1 MDSPTDNVVKRAVEA
16 HQEGRLKEAGQ
27 MYRSILREQ
36 PCHPDANHNLA
47 VIALAAGDTEAALPL
62 LEKALTANSNIDQF
76 WLSYVDCIIR
86 MKDFHHAQQ
95 ALADATRVQISTETL
110 GIIEKQI
117 ASMHSLSAPP
127 PQQAISDLEAH
138 YHAGRLIE
146 AEKIAT
152 SLTEDF
158 PDHQFAWKAL
168 GALLGQT
175 GRLSASI
182 DPLQKSLQ
190 LSPRDV
196 EAHFNLGN
204 TLRQLGRF
212 KEAEKSY
219 RTAATLKPNYAE
231 AHNNLGIVLQDM
243 DRLVE
248 AEESYRRSIEV
259 RPDFAEPRS
268 NLGNVLKELGR
279 LGEAEE
285 SYRRAIALQSHFAE
299 THNNLGS
306 VLQRMGRSVEAEESY
321 IQATILKP
329 KYVRAHYNLGN
340 AQKEQGRF
348 VEAQA
353 SYARALALNP
363 KDERARHMLAALSGE
378 TTASAPLE
386 YVENLF
392 DGYAL
397 DFESSLVDNLG
408 YEIPKLISEIVLRDM
423 KSKSWGS
430 VLDLG
435 CGTGLL
441 GAEIKDYSEHLVGID
456 ISNNMLA
463 KAHEK
468 KVYDDLIKRDIVA
481 YLEDT
486 PLNFDFF
493 IATDVFVYLGDLS
506 DIFRLIQSRNQTS
519 GKLIF
524 SVEHMDQDGFA
535 LRQSGRYS
543 HSKNYVEE
551 LCGRYNYQ
559 IEFFQTQNLRKEN
572 DIYICGGLY
581 MLSF

>member
-1 MDSPTDNVVKRAVEA
+1 MDSPTDDVVRRAVEA
-16 HQEGRLKEAGQ
+16 HQAGKLREADQ
-27 MYRSILREQ
+27 MYRAILREQ
-36 PCHPDANHNLA
+36 PFHPDANHNLA
-47 VIALAAGDTEAALPL
+47 LIALAGGNTEAALPL
-62 LEKALTANSNIDQF
+62 LEKALMANSNIDQF
-76 WLSYVDCIIR
+76 WLSYVDCTLR
-86 MKDFHHAQQ
+86 MKDFHLAQQ
-95 ALADATRVQISTETL
+95 ALVDATRARISPETL
-110 GIIEKQI
+110 DTIKKQI
-117 ASMHSLSAPP
+117 ASMHASSASPS
-127 PQQAISDLEAH
+127 QQAISDLEAH
-138 YHAGRLIE
+138 YHAGRFIE

-158 PDHQFAWKAL
+158 PNHQFAWKAL

-219 RTAATLKPNYAE
+219 RTAATLQPNYAE
-231 AHNNLGIVLQDM
+231 AHNNLGIVLEDL
-243 DRLVE
+243 DRLGE
-248 AEESYRRSIEV
+248 AEECYRRAIEV

-268 NLGNVLKELGR
+268 NLGNVLKVLGR
-279 LGEAEE
+279 LVEAEE
-285 SYRRAIALQSHFAE
+285 SYRRAIALQNDFAE

-306 VLQRMGRSVEAEESY
+306 VLQHMGRSVEAEESH
-321 IQATILKP
+321 IQAIRLKP
-329 KYVRAHYNLGN
+329 NYAQAHYNLGN
-340 AQKEQGRF
+340 ALKKQGRF
-348 VEAQA
+348 PEAQESFA
-353 SYARALALNP
+353 KALALNP
-363 KDERARHMLAALSGE
+363 KNERARHMLAALSGK

-392 DGYAL
+392 DGYAS
-397 DFESSLVDNLG
+397 DFESSLVDHLD
-408 YEIPKLISEIVLRDM
+408 YEIPKLISEIILRSM
-423 KSKSWGS
+423 SSKNWGS

-441 GAEIKDYSEHLVGID
+441 GAEIQDYSEHLVGID
-456 ISNNMLA
+456 ISKNMLV
-463 KAHEK
+463 KAHDK

-493 IATDVFVYLGDLS
+493 IAADVFVYFGDLS
-506 DIFRLIQSRNQTS
+506 DIFRLIQSRNQTR

-524 SVEHMDQDGFA
+524 SVEHLDQDGFT
-535 LRQSGRYS
+535 LGQSGRYS
-543 HSKNYVEE
+543 HSKNYIEE
-551 LCGRYNYQ
+551 LCGRYDYQ

-572 DIYICGGLY
+572 DTYICGGLY